1 VVLAVSSG
9 LIIGIVVAV
18 VVVLF
23 LFILVGMYNGLV
35 RKRNRSENAWA
46 QVDVQL
52 KRRHDLIPNLV
63 ETVKGYAAHERETF
77 EAVTQARVAA
87 QQAQTVAQQAAAENA
102 LTAALGRLFAVAEAY
117 PQLRATENFQQL
129 QAQLSDV
136 ESNIAVARQVYNDTV
151 LSYENALETVPTS
164 VIAGIFNFRPREYF
178 QTEDATR
185 EVPRVDFGQSGTPPA
200 PQAPPAPEPPA
211 S

>member
-1 VVLAVSSG
+1 VIWVVIA
-9 LIIGIVVAV
+9 I
-18 VVVLF
+18 VVVLV
-23 LFILVGMYNGLV
+23 LLLLWLVAMFNKLV
-35 RKRNRSENAWA
+35 RLRNRSENAWA

-52 KRRHDLIPNLV
+52 RKRYDLIPNLV

-77 EAVTQARVAA
+77 EAVTNARVAA
-87 QQAQTVAQQAAAENA
+87 QQAQGVAEQAQAENA

-117 PQLRATENFQQL
+117 PQLRATENFPQL

-136 ESNIAVARQVYNDTV
+136 EQSIAIARQVYNDTV

-164 VIAGIFNFRPREYF
+164 IIAGIFNFRPREYF

-185 EVPRVDFGQSGTPPA
+185 QVPRVDFGQSATPA
-200 PQAPPAPEPPA
+200 PPPPPGAPSAAEPPA

>member
-1 VVLAVSSG
+1 
-9 LIIGIVVAV
+9 
-18 VVVLF
+18 
-23 LFILVGMYNGLV
+23 MYNRLV
-35 RKRNRSENAWA
+35 RFRNRAENSWA

-52 KRRHDLIPNLV
+52 RRRYDLIPNLV
-63 ETVKGYAAHERETF
+63 EAVKGYAAHERETF
-77 EAVTQARVAA
+77 ESVTAARTAA
-87 QQAQTVAQQAAAENA
+87 QQAQGVAEQAQAENM

-151 LSYENALETVPTS
+151 LSYDNALETVPTNI
-164 VIAGIFNFRPREYF
+164 IAGIFNFNPREYF

-185 EVPRVDFGQSGTPPA
+185 EVPRVDFGQSTPPAAPETPPA
-200 PQAPPAPEPPA
+200 PPPAQ